1 MDCRGHAFAV
11 RVESPLGCVIILLVP
26 RCLSTYI
33 NLCIIYFTGANLFHV
48 GGLKLHV
55 GNEPTRINRMYT
67 KKAMNSQL
75 ATPAEPWYEKFDCL
89 KTIQSLD
96 RE

>member
-1 MDCRGHAFAV
+1 M
-11 RVESPLGCVIILLVP
+11 
-26 RCLSTYI
+26 Y
-33 NLCIIYFTGANLFHV
+33 NLFHV

-55 GNEPTRINRMYT
+55 ENESTWINRMYT
-67 KKAMNSQL
+67 KKSNEL
-75 ATPAEPWYEKFDCL
+75 AEPQYEIFGCL